1 MGIYSLSNYISF
13 GRSDQHLEQGV
24 VHTCQRGHNSFIF
37 HKIHLFYS
45 FTDRIGD
52 IGPSESQLHGY
63 DNLDKKHILHPCNTY
78 IVTNIMIEAGRDTA
92 QW

>member
-1 MGIYSLSNYISF
+1 MGIYSLSNYIGC
-13 GRSDQHLEQGV
+13 GRLDQHLEQGV

-52 IGPSESQLHGY
+52 IGPSESQLHRY
-63 DNLDKKHILHPCNTY
+63 DNADNNTSY
-78 IVTNIMIEAGRDTA
+78 HTLLTL
-92 QW
+92 